1 VLRSCTYAWV
11 RFHLVWAGALFF
23 CLLGVVGTRAV
34 AQPIQVIDDTGQSVA
49 VATPAQRIVSL
60 APHVTE
66 NLFAAGVGDRVVAAV
81 DYSDTPPD
89 AAQLPRVGGYSR
101 LDLER
106 ILAFQP
112 DLVVAWASG
121 NPADVV
127 ARIEA
132 LGIPVYRS
140 QPNRLDDIAKTLRNL
155 AYLAGNPAAGE
166 RAAQA
171 FLARR
176 DALAA
181 RYAGRA
187 PVRVFYQI
195 WDRPL
200 RTIGGQ
206 QILTD
211 VMRLCG
217 GVNVFGALD
226 ALAPT
231 VSVEAVL
238 AADPEVIVASG
249 MGEERPDWLD
259 AWRAWPQLTAVR
271 ADNLVFIPPALLQ
284 RPTPRLLDG
293 AEQLCT
299 ALEAA
304 RSHLAALRHE
314 AASEGMK

>member
-1 VLRSCTYAWV
+1 MLRQRKRAAYDRIAWGMVL
-11 RFHLVWAGALFF
+11 LLFSLG
-23 CLLGVVGTRAV
+23 LLGVRAF
-34 AQPIQVIDDTGQSVA
+34 AQPIRVIDDTGQPVVLA
-49 VATPAQRIVSL
+49 APAQRIVSL

-81 DYSDTPPD
+81 DYSDTPPE
-89 AAQLPRVGGYSR
+89 AARLPRVGGYSR

-132 LGIPVYRS
+132 LGIPIYRS
-140 QPNRLDDIAKTLRNL
+140 QPNRLDAIAKTLRNL
-155 AYLAGNPAAGE
+155 ARLGGNPDAGE
-166 RAAQA
+166 AAARA

-181 RYAGRA
+181 RFAGRP

-217 GVNVFGALD
+217 GVNVFGTLD
-226 ALAPT
+226 SLAPT

-259 AWRAWPQLTAVR
+259 AWRAWPQLTAAR

-293 AEQLCT
+293 AERLCA
-299 ALEAA
+299 ALEQA
-304 RSHLAALRHE
+304 RTRLRALRHE
-314 AASEGMK
+314 PVSAGTK